1 MPLLFSENDI
11 NYMKEMKN
19 IFDSKNNF
27 NPGKIF
33 PEMSDAIEQ
42 PK

>member
-1 MPLLFSENDI
+1 
-11 NYMKEMKN
+11 MKN
-19 IFDSKNNF
+19 IFDNNNNF

-33 PEMSDAIEQ
+33 PEMGDAIEQ